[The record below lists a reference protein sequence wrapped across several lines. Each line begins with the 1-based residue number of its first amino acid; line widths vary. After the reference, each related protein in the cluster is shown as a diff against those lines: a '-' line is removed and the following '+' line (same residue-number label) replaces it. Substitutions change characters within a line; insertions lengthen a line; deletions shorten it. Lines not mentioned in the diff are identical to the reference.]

1 MKKPKTRRDL
11 LYAIAKK
18 IGGER
23 GKRMRELIKHSPFR
37 NLLDRPLSDAEYAEQ
52 LDHAERDLPMVL
64 ANLERLG
71 PEQPGTWG
79 FPN

>member
-1 MKKPKTRRDL
+1 MAKTKTRRDL
-11 LYAIAKK
+11 LYAIARK

-23 GKRMRELIKHSPFR
+23 GKRMRELVRHSPFR
-37 NLLDRPLSDAEYAEQ
+37 DLLDRPLTESEYAEQ
-52 LDHAERDLPMVL
+52 LENAERDLPFVL

-71 PEQPGTWG
+71 PENPGTWG

>member
-1 MKKPKTRRDL
+1 MPKPKTRRDL
-11 LYAIAKK
+11 LYAIARK

-23 GKRMRELIKHSPFR
+23 GKRMRELVKHSPFR
-37 NLLDRPLSDAEYAEQ
+37 DLLDRPLTEDDYQEQ
-52 LDHAERDLPMVL
+52 LNNAERDLPMVL

>member
-1 MKKPKTRRDL
+1 MKKAKTRRDL